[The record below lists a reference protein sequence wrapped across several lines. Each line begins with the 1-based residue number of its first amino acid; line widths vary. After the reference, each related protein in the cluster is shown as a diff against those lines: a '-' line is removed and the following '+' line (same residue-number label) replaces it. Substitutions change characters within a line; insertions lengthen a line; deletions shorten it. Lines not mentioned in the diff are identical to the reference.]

1 MTNSP
6 FANRLRKNHRHL
18 RRWAKRNGLT
28 VYRVYDQDIPEY
40 AYTVDWYDGHVVISE
55 LAARRGLRPDQEAKR
70 EEVLL
75 GVEEVLGLDRDHI
88 HLKIRAPKV
97 WGQEQYEKRATTGH
111 RWIVEEGGLR
121 FRVNLVDYLDTGL
134 FLDHRN
140 TRARVR
146 EEARGKRFLNLFAY
160 TGSFTVYAA
169 AGGAV
174 ETTTVDLS
182 NTYLRWAQEN
192 LELNGLW
199 DPRRHELV
207 HADVLRW
214 LRQVR
219 GRQWDLVVLDPPS
232 FSVSKEM
239 TGTFEVQRDQVEML
253 RDALALLAP
262 GGVLYFSTHFTGFEL
277 DAAALAAGRSSSV
290 SIEEL
295 TPASIPEDFK
305 NRRIHRCWR
314 MVLS

>member
-1 MTNSP
+1 MQGSP

-18 RRWAKRNGLT
+18 RRWARRNGLT
-28 VYRVYDQDIPEY
+28 AYRVYDHDIPEY
-40 AYTVDWYDGHVVISE
+40 AYTVDWYDGHAVVSE
-55 LAARRGLRPDQEAKR
+55 LSPRKIRPDQGEKR
-70 EEVLL
+70 EEVLA
-75 GVEEVLGLDRDHI
+75 GVGEVLELPRDHI
-88 HLKIRAPKV
+88 HLKVRAPKV

-111 RWIVEEGGLR
+111 RWVVEENGLR

-146 EEARGKRFLNLFAY
+146 DEAEGKRFLNLFAY

-169 AGGAV
+169 AGGAA

-192 LELNGLW
+192 LELDGLW
-199 DPRRHELV
+199 DPARHELV
-207 HADVLRW
+207 RADVIRW
-214 LRQVR
+214 LRQAR

-239 TGTFEVQRDQVEML
+239 TGTFEVQRDHVGML
-253 RDALALLAP
+253 RDALALVAP

-277 DAAALAAGRSSSV
+277 DTAGLGAGV

-314 MVLS
+314 IERRA